1 MAGAEGGAEAVAC
14 ADGADV
20 LPRTAMSWSSSTLF
34 LFGRSVADLVPNPA
48 TGPVARRDFSY
59 L

>member
-20 LPRTAMSWSSSTLF
+20 LPRTAMSWSSTTLF

-48 TGPVARRDFSY
+48 TGPVA
-59 L
+59 